1 MDFFVDSKEYVI
13 GKIGSNCLDRLLFNN
28 IYN

>member
-13 GKIGSNCLDRLLFNN
+13 GKTVNNCLDRLLFNN